1 MPIVGGSFKSFS
13 KAGVRFESILYQ
25 GMLGGNTALQT
36 YLALRRKMFLRSMSQ
51 ASSTGMELEKFIR
64 AVKVIDQSSVL
75 LELLASPVVESMLEG
90 ALISDEDDA
99 REC

>member
-25 GMLGGNTALQT
+25 GMLGGKTALQT

-64 AVKVIDQSSVL
+64 AVAVIDQSSAL
-75 LELLASPVVESMLEG
+75 LELLASPAVDSMIEG
-90 ALISDEDDA
+90 APVSDGHDA
-99 REC
+99 HEC